1 MDASGAGLGHSLAN
15 ITLDTRLDPNLNT
28 HIARHLRARAPRPS
42 RAPSHP
48 RHVPPRHRPKNPGT
62 RRRQS
67 VDETRNQPA
76 PSTSTIARS
85 PPSPLSRL
93 SRRRGHQRLVEP
105 PRRGSRQR
113 QVPVHA
119 PALGSPRRRGATRGR
134 RRRRRAIPV
143 APPPAPS
150 RGRPARRP
158 RRRLGAREEHVRV
171 ARGRAPRGR
180 RRRRRPGPL
189 PRRSVPEILAS
200 FGVESRRLR
209 RGGRIVVVVRA
220 TGAPVLLGPRATA
233 RRTFERRSH
242 QGGEI
247 PQSPASAR
255 VRLRLLPR
263 RVRVRLGS
271 PPPRVFRFI
280 RLSKPSQP
288 RHLAPRQLCRRGRVP
303 QVGREGVVGRFEP
316 NHARRGFALGVQPGL
331 PPGLANDGVAL
342 EPEGAPTTVHW

>member
-1 MDASGAGLGHSLAN
+1 MDASGAGLGHSIAN
-15 ITLDTRLDPNLNT
+15 ITLDTRLDPNLNI

-119 PALGSPRRRGATRGR
+119 RAASLGSPRRQLCATSGGR
-134 RRRRRAIPV
+134 RRRRAVPV
-143 APPPAPS
+143 APPAPS
-150 RGRPARRP
+150 RGRLGRRP

-171 ARGRAPRGR
+171 ARGRTPRGRGR
-180 RRRRRPGPL
+180 RR
-189 PRRSVPEILAS
+189 
-200 FGVESRRLR
+200 
-209 RGGRIVVVVRA
+209 
-220 TGAPVLLGPRATA
+220 
-233 RRTFERRSH
+233 
-242 QGGEI
+242 
-247 PQSPASAR
+247 
-255 VRLRLLPR
+255 
-263 RVRVRLGS
+263 
-271 PPPRVFRFI
+271 
-280 RLSKPSQP
+280 
-288 RHLAPRQLCRRGRVP
+288 
-303 QVGREGVVGRFEP
+303 
-316 NHARRGFALGVQPGL
+316 
-331 PPGLANDGVAL
+331 
-342 EPEGAPTTVHW
+342 